1 MNAALKMAVTLTG
14 ERKAGVM
21 LESHS
26 MFVSVLVSGWD
37 GGTSEGKKK
46 KFNLIPKSF
55 L

>member
-1 MNAALKMAVTLTG
+1 MNAVLKMAVPLTG

-37 GGTSEGKKK
+37 GGHIRRQKKK
-46 KFNLIPKSF
+46 KNLI
-55 L
+55 